1 MAMGEEKREGPAG
14 GEPRQAGADA
24 APEGGVARS
33 ETGKAAAPAPEHAP
47 PASELAEALREKEQF
62 KKLLQRVQADFINF
76 RNRAQEELQ
85 DARRHTVRRFAG
97 RVIEVMDL
105 FDAAFSQ
112 DAVQGVPVASGWFE
126 GVRAIQR
133 SLAAALA
140 SEGIERMKIEG
151 ERFDPR
157 RHEAL
162 VSTPTVAQ
170 PAGSIIRELRPGY
183 VREKEVIRP
192 AQVEVAIPPP
202 DDQGQPPPGAVRP
215 AQ

>member
-33 ETGKAAAPAPEHAP
+33 ETGDGPAPAPEHAP

-62 KKLLQRVQADFINF
+62 KKLLQRVQADFINY

-85 DARRHTVRRFAG
+85 DARLQTVRRIAG
-97 RVIEVMDL
+97 RVVEVMDL

-112 DAVQGVPVASGWFE
+112 DAAQAVGANWVE

-140 SEGIERMKIEG
+140 AEGIERMKIDG

-162 VSTPTVAQ
+162 ISTPTVAQ
-170 PAGSIIRELRPGY
+170 PAGFIIRELRPGY

-202 DDQGQPPPGAVRP
+202 DDQGQPPPGTVQP

>member
-24 APEGGVARS
+24 VPEGGVARS
-33 ETGKAAAPAPEHAP
+33 ETGDAPAPAPEHAP

-62 KKLLQRVQADFINF
+62 KKLLQRVQADFINY

-85 DARRHTVRRFAG
+85 DARLQTVRRIAG

-112 DAVQGVPVASGWFE
+112 DAVQAFDANWVE

-140 SEGIERMKIEG
+140 SEGIERMKIDG
-151 ERFDPR
+151 EWFDPR

-162 VSTPTVAQ
+162 ISTPTVAQ

-192 AQVEVAIPPP
+192 AQVEVAIRPP

>member
-14 GEPRQAGADA
+14 GEARQAGADA
-24 APEGGVARS
+24 APEGGVGRS
-33 ETGKAAAPAPEHAP
+33 ETGDAPAPAPEHAP

-62 KKLLQRVQADFINF
+62 KKLLQRVQADFINY

-85 DARRHTVRRFAG
+85 DARRQTVRRIAG
-97 RVIEVMDL
+97 RVIEVTDL

-112 DAVQGVPVASGWFE
+112 DAVQAVDANWVE

-140 SEGIERMKIEG
+140 SEGIERMKIDG

-157 RHEAL
+157 RNEAL
-162 VSTPTVAQ
+162 MSTPTVAQ

-202 DDQGQPPPGAVRP
+202 DDQGQPPPRAVRP